1 VISVVVAMFTSPINL
16 LIDFLFL
23 EILSAPTV
31 DSLKLD
37 ELETF
42 NRLADVISSFGT
54 SAVSGAR
61 TMGRRMGR
69 RLSQVAQAAGIM
81 NLSSVPKADQGVQ
94 RTLSIPPA
102 TLEAQIIA
110 SRTSSQLIS
119 QLREEN
125 ETFVTKRDIER
136 SASAVFHKR
145 VTLLQKRTE
154 SVKGMPKKPV
164 PVAKKTIDDLFTH
177 LSVDIIEQRKVL
189 PMSEQEWF
197 DEQWGYGGSLT

>member
-1 VISVVVAMFTSPINL
+1 VVISVVVAMFTSPINL

-23 EILSAPTV
+23 DILSAPTA

-42 NRLADVISSFGT
+42 NRLADVISSMGT
-54 SAVSGAR
+54 TAVSGAR

-69 RLSQVAQAAGIM
+69 RLSQAAQAAGIM
-81 NLSSVPKADQGVQ
+81 TVSPVPKATAEKGVQ

-119 QLREEN
+119 ELRQEN
-125 ETFVTKRDIER
+125 ETFVSKRELER
-136 SASAVFHKR
+136 SASVVFQKR
-145 VTLLQKRTE
+145 MTLLQKRTE
-154 SVKGMPKKPV
+154 SVKGKSRTPIPEAQKP
-164 PVAKKTIDDLFTH
+164 IDDLFTN

-189 PMSEQEWF
+189 PPSEQELF
-197 DEQWGYGGSLT
+197 DEKWG

>member
-1 VISVVVAMFTSPINL
+1 VVISVVVAMFTSPINL

-23 EILSAPTV
+23 DILSAPTA

-37 ELETF
+37 ELDTF
-42 NRLADVISSFGT
+42 NRLADVISSMGT
-54 SAVSGAR
+54 NAVSGAR

-81 NLSSVPKADQGVQ
+81 TVSPVPKAEKGVQ
-94 RTLSIPPA
+94 RTMSIPPA

-119 QLREEN
+119 ELRQEN
-125 ETFVTKRDIER
+125 ETFVSKRVIER
-136 SASAVFHKR
+136 STS
-145 VTLLQKRTE
+145 VTFQKKVSLQQKRTE
-154 SVKGMPKKPV
+154 SVKGVPRIPV
-164 PVAKKTIDDLFTH
+164 PEKQKTLDDLFTN

-189 PMSEQEWF
+189 PTSEQELF
-197 DEQWGYGGSLT
+197 DEKWG

>member
-1 VISVVVAMFTSPINL
+1 MFTSPINF
-16 LIDFLFL
+16 LIDYLFL
-23 EILSAPTV
+23 EILSAPTA

-42 NRLADVISSFGT
+42 NRLADVISSIGT

-61 TMGRRMGR
+61 TMGRRVGR
-69 RLSQVAQAAGIM
+69 RLSQVAQAAGVM
-81 NLSSVPKADQGVQ
+81 NISSVSKVEKAGVQ

-119 QLREEN
+119 QLRQEN
-125 ETFVTKRDIER
+125 EAFAMSRDLER
-136 SASAVFHKR
+136 SASTAFQKR
-145 VTLLQKRTE
+145 VILNQKRTE
-154 SVKGMPKKPV
+154 SVKGMPKQSLRPV
-164 PVAKKTIDDLFTH
+164 EKKTIDDLFTH

-189 PMSEQEWF
+189 PISEQELF
-197 DEQWGYGGSLT
+197 DEQWG